1 MSKTHRLDHFAKTI
15 AAPFVSAVRGLL
27 GVFEARE
34 GAVWPLSDLLGQLR
48 AAEAL
53 ARDMLREIAARLTVL
68 PRKVCARMGDVR
80 NFEGMSRSSTLCF
93 RLGIAKKLNAQDN
106 TASFCHPGH
115 DEARDAVLK
124 SPPPEDLIGRSPSP
138 DDRAL
143 SLFDRRLE
151 ALEDVLAHPGR
162 HGARMARAL
171 YRAEHES
178 AERLSVSSDIGL
190 LMDRVNY
197 DIVHHDRANTDDF
210 ARLHDWVMNYDS
222 S

>member
-68 PRKVCARMGDVR
+68 PRNGRAQSGVIKDMGKADGLPTPR
-80 NFEGMSRSSTLCF
+80 F
-93 RLGIAKKLNAQDN
+93 RLGIAKKTEPHDASQ
-106 TASFCHPGH
+106 SFCHPGH
-115 DEARDAVLK
+115 DEARDAAPQPTLPA
-124 SPPPEDLIGRSPSP
+124 SDAPSP

-143 SLFDRRLE
+143 SLFDRRID

-190 LMDRVNY
+190 LMDRVNH
-197 DIVHHDRANTDDF
+197 DMDHHGRASTDDF

>member
-1 MSKTHRLDHFAKTI
+1 MSKAHTLDFFAKKI

-53 ARDMLREIAARLTVL
+53 ARDMLREIAAKLTVL
-68 PRKVCARMGDVR
+68 PRKVCERMGEPKGVVKAD
-80 NFEGMSRSSTLCF
+80 GPLPPCF
-93 RLGIAKKLNAQDN
+93 RLGIAKKTDAQDS
-106 TASFCHPGH
+106 TDVSCHPGH
-115 DEARDAVLK
+115 DEARDAAPQPTIPG
-124 SPPPEDLIGRSPSP
+124 SGTPSAEDRPLGQ
-138 DDRAL
+138 
-143 SLFDRRLE
+143 FDRRID

-190 LMDRVNY
+190 LMDRVNH
-197 DIVHHDRANTDDF
+197 DMDHHGRASTDDF